1 VEAEDKW
8 IERAAEDLGERHGF
22 TLEHRSVEL
31 SGLCGICRTSDAS
44 GPRAGAAPRS

>member
-1 VEAEDKW
+1 VEAEDKL

-44 GPRAGAAPRS
+44 GPPAGAASRS